1 MPLFDFVC
9 KACDNQFEALVRG
22 TSIPACPK
30 CSSIELERQLS
41 MPYAHTEGTHNNAL
55 KAAKRR
61 DARQGYERENTQRE
75 YEASHDDD
83 GH

>member
-1 MPLFDFVC
+1 MPIFDFVC
-9 KACDNQFEALVRG
+9 KSCDNHFEALVRG
-22 TSIPACPK
+22 SSVPTCPK
-30 CSSIELERQLS
+30 CQSIELERQLS
-41 MPYAHTEGTHNNAL
+41 MPFAHTEGTHNNAL

-61 DARQGYERENTQRE
+61 DSKQAYEANNTQRE